1 MLRVAVVARQG
12 EVYEEDAVASRER
25 RVADVARHV
34 PEVEEEKL
42 DPIGGG
48 DGRIRDEC
56 RGDEQSKYPHARRA
70 LAFGTLSRP
79 YQLLAQVRY
88 RAGAQD
94 NASEA
99 RGQRGNVSQRERMHC
114 SPKHSRSN
122 EVYV

>member
-34 PEVEEEKL
+34 PEDPEEKL

-56 RGDEQSKYPHARRA
+56 RGDEQ
-70 LAFGTLSRP
+70 
-79 YQLLAQVRY
+79 
-88 RAGAQD
+88 
-94 NASEA
+94 
-99 RGQRGNVSQRERMHC
+99 
-114 SPKHSRSN
+114 PK
-122 EVYV
+122 

>member
-1 MLRVAVVARQG
+1 MRFGPRGIDGDRVIVLSPARYTAGVIIIEERPVLRVAVVARQG

-88 RAGAQD
+88 RAGA
-94 NASEA
+94 
-99 RGQRGNVSQRERMHC
+99 
-114 SPKHSRSN
+114 
-122 EVYV
+122 